1 MKILI
6 AEDDQDIALFYKVL
20 LEARNHHVISTD
32 NGEDCLTIYRQ
43 EFGNFASRI
52 GSIAS
57 DNRLQ
62 QQQAFDTVL
71 LDYKM
76 PKINGIE
83 VAKEI
88 VKINPKQ
95 RIIISS
101 AHSREFLFH
110 SKKELEKPVE
120 FVQKPFD
127 LQTFID
133 TLENQLFYSRLQRL
147 NQDEVI
153 TQELERE
160 VPRKFESPTP
170 QYFHIETW
178 PCRTVGLLSHSS

>member
-1 MKILI
+1 MKLLI
-6 AEDDQDIALFYKVL
+6 AEDDRDIALFYKVV
-20 LEARNHHVISTD
+20 LEARNHHVVSTD

-52 GSIAS
+52 GSTPS
-57 DNRLQ
+57 DNRQQ
-62 QQQAFDTVL
+62 QQQAFDTVI

-88 VKINPKQ
+88 IKINPKQ

-110 SKKELEKPVE
+110 SKKEIEKPVE

-127 LQTFID
+127 LQTFIG
-133 TLENQLFYSRLQRL
+133 TLENQLFYPGLQRL
-147 NQDEVI
+147 NQGEVL
-153 TQELERE
+153 TQALDRSERLNR
-160 VPRKFESPTP
+160 VNTPTMQP
-170 QYFHIETW
+170 H
-178 PCRTVGLLSHSS
+178 

>member
-52 GSIAS
+52 ASSAS
-57 DNRLQ
+57 DNRLR

-76 PKINGIE
+76 PKRNRQ
-83 VAKEI
+83 
-88 VKINPKQ
+88 N
-95 RIIISS
+95 
-101 AHSREFLFH
+101 
-110 SKKELEKPVE
+110 
-120 FVQKPFD
+120 
-127 LQTFID
+127 
-133 TLENQLFYSRLQRL
+133 
-147 NQDEVI
+147 
-153 TQELERE
+153 
-160 VPRKFESPTP
+160 
-170 QYFHIETW
+170 
-178 PCRTVGLLSHSS
+178 

>member
-1 MKILI
+1 MKLLI
-6 AEDDQDIALFYKVL
+6 AEDDRV
-20 LEARNHHVISTD
+20 VSTD

-52 GSIAS
+52 GSTAS
-57 DNRLQ
+57 NNRQQ
-62 QQQAFDTVL
+62 QQQAFDTVI

-88 VKINPKQ
+88 IKINPKQ

-110 SKKELEKPVE
+110 SKKEIEKPVE

-133 TLENQLFYSRLQRL
+133 TLENQLFYPGLQRL
-147 NQDEVI
+147 NQGEVLM
-153 TQELERE
+153 QALDRSERLNR
-160 VPRKFESPTP
+160 VNTPTMQP
-170 QYFHIETW
+170 H
-178 PCRTVGLLSHSS
+178 